1 MIRILIA
8 PILLLFYAH
17 QLLTAHKL
25 SQLQCGLSAGF
36 RRLMR
41 RVSIKKH
48 FLASFIL
55 QLIPVVRFPHV
66 IDLRSPLVLREL
78 NYFEAQSYL

>member
-1 MIRILIA
+1 
-8 PILLLFYAH
+8 
-17 QLLTAHKL
+17 
-25 SQLQCGLSAGF
+25 
-36 RRLMR
+36 MR

-66 IDLRSPLVLREL
+66 VDLRTPLVLREL
-78 NYFEAQSYL
+78 NYFMAQSHL